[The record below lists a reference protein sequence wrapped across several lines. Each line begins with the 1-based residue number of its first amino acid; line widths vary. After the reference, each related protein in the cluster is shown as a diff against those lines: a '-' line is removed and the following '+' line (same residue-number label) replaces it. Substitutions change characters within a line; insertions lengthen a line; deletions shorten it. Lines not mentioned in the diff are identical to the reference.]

1 MGLHLNSEL
10 TNLPSLVIQLVQC
23 GSLSLLPASRPH
35 AGYHTCPGFTW
46 GWGSIF
52 LFFQFLCLVGKHF
65 TCSTIFPNLILETV
79 SLINYAVWLI
89 SSMDLPLSIL

>member
-10 TNLPSLVIQLVQC
+10 TNLSSLVIELVQC
-23 GSLSLLPASRPH
+23 GFLSPLPASKPH
-35 AGYHTCPGFTW
+35 AGYHTYPGFTW

-52 LFFQFLCLVGKHF
+52 LFLQFLCLVGKHF
-65 TCSTIFPNLILETV
+65 APSTIFPNLILETV

-89 SSMDLPLSIL
+89 SSMDLPVSIL